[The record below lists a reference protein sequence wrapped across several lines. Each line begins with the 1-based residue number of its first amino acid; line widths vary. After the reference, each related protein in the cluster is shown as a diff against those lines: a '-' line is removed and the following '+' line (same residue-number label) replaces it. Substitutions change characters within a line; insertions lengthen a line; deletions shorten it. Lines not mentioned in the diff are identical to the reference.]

1 MKETWK
7 KIQDYVYSVLWFLI
21 GVTFVLF
28 MVAAD
33 QAHQLHP
40 CKSLKIDINHDQGN
54 YFVDQQDVQALIEQH
69 LGGNI
74 LGMPI
79 GSINLETLEAYLEH
93 NHYVENAEVYVD
105 LNSTL
110 WVKIAQRS
118 PLARVIDVDNQS
130 YYISKEGDKMP
141 VSRVFSSRVP
151 VISGYF
157 KDNGKTTGLLEK
169 SDAKEVYELLLQIHN
184 DPFLDALVEQIYVE
198 QEGDLILIPKIGNLE
213 IEFGAVERVDE
224 KFKTLKTL
232 YLEGMN
238 GIGWNKYKSVSL
250 KYEGQIVCKKK

>member
-1 MKETWK
+1 MNVTWG
-7 KIQDYVYSVLWFLI
+7 KIQTYVYSVLWFLV

-33 QAHQLHP
+33 QAHQLNP

-54 YFVDQQDVQALIEQH
+54 YFVDQEDVKALIEQH
-69 LGGNI
+69 IGRPI
-74 LGMPI
+74 LGTPI

-110 WVKIAQRS
+110 WIKIRQRS

-157 KDNGKTTGLLEK
+157 KDNGKTTGMLEK
-169 SDAKEVYELLLQIHN
+169 EEAKKVYQLLVKIHN
-184 DPFLDALVEQIYVE
+184 EAFLDALVEQIYVNKK
-198 QEGDLILIPKIGNLE
+198 GDLILIPKIGNVE
-213 IEFGAVERVDE
+213 IEFGPVERVEE
-224 KFKTLKTL
+224 KFRTLKTL

-238 GIGWNKYKSVSL
+238 GIGWNHCKSVSL
-250 KYEGQIVCKKK
+250 KYKGQIVCKKK